1 MRNRRRV
8 LGEINIVPYIDVM
21 LVLLVIFMITAPLL
35 QEGVHVRLPQA
46 AAKPLAVHANLTP
59 IVLTVNRIGHLF
71 LNISAHPRRP
81 SAPRIIEALVAAVL
95 RHEPGT
101 PVLVKA
107 DQRTSYGQVIQA
119 MVLLQRAG
127 AHGIGLMT
135 QPRAAHRQP

>member
-1 MRNRRRV
+1 MRKRRRV

-35 QEGVHVRLPQA
+35 QEGVHVRLPHA
-46 AAKPLAVHANLTP
+46 TAKPLAVHANLTP
-59 IVLTVNRIGHLF
+59 IVLTVDRVGHLF

-81 SAPRIIEALVAAVL
+81 AARRIIEALVAAVL
-95 RHEPGT
+95 RHAPET

-107 DQRTSYGQVIQA
+107 DRRTPYGRVIQA
-119 MVLLQRAG
+119 MVLLQRSG

-135 QPRAAHRQP
+135 RPRPARTRP

>member
-1 MRNRRRV
+1 MKKRRRV

-35 QEGVHVRLPQA
+35 QEGVHVRLPRA

-59 IVLTVNRIGHLF
+59 IVLTVDRQGQLF
-71 LNISAHPRRP
+71 LNIAAHPKRP
-81 SAPRIIEALVAAVL
+81 AHQRIIEALVAAVL
-95 RHEPGT
+95 RHTPRT

-107 DQRTSYGQVIQA
+107 DRRTPYGEVIRA

-135 QPRAAHRQP
+135 RPHPVHAHP